1 MKSADLK
8 KLIIR
13 SLDLESDPVEIS
25 GEIESAGVNF
35 KFRDGFSEKVLDR
48 VYSTGT
54 NIVRKIEFV
63 RNLNYTFYRIALTG
77 AAAIVVLLISLFIM
91 EGSFS
96 LDSLLGLGGNY
107 DETILCLI
115 TGY

>member
-1 MKSADLK
+1 MKSTDLK

-13 SLDLESDPVEIS
+13 SLDLESDPLELS
-25 GEIESAGVNF
+25 GEIEKAGVSY
-35 KFRDGFSEKVLDR
+35 KFRDGFTDKVLDR
-48 VYSTGT
+48 IYSAGSGV
-54 NIVRKIEFV
+54 VRKVEFV

-77 AAAIVVLLISLFIM
+77 AAAIIVLLISLFIM

-96 LDSLLGLGGNY
+96 FNSLLGLGGNNE
-107 DETILCLI
+107 ETILYLI